1 MYDNNL
7 YKKSDNIRRMID
19 GELNRIAV
27 TDDAEEII
35 RMMGYLMLN
44 INRYAEIAKLRIGK
58 DNIRKLSADG
68 KLNL

>member
-1 MYDNNL
+1 
-7 YKKSDNIRRMID
+7 MID